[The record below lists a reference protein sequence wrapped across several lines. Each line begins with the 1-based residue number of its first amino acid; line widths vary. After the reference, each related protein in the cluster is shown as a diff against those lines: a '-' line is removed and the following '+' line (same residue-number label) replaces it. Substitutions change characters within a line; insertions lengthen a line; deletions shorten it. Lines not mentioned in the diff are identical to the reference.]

1 MTEKAITPNKD
12 FMLRHVEHLFGDC
25 IEDGLIELAWTG
37 PRNEDR
43 EVCYAQHFDVSD
55 YSDLVDRAFEI
66 NSFHGSNVYIGA
78 GIRKASTQ
86 KGMRT
91 KDAHVLML
99 PALYIDLDD
108 PGMAQAA
115 RDKVKHIQPTMI
127 VTTGRIPHLREQFW
141 WKLDEPI
148 RDFAKSTEQI
158 RAITEALGGDSSI
171 SNPSRVMRL
180 AGSVAY
186 PKKEGRVVEPTSLEQ
201 PHNYPFALEAFETA
215 FPPLRLPDR
224 LSSAPSSE
232 IPSTS
237 SSLNLPDP
245 LGLRVIDCLR
255 DVHLHGQWHKN
266 VLRLTAHWV
275 RSGLSD
281 TEILLFS
288 SALTQ
293 AGFDPTQT
301 ERELQVM
308 IKGARQKWDV
318 PDPTTIIPDAQEQ
331 IPLNPNFMEA
341 LNVAMIP
348 ARQWVLGR
356 ILLKGHLSVLVAPPG
371 VGKSTLVI
379 AMAVSIV
386 TGEKIT
392 GHDVHRQ
399 GKVWIYNNEDDTD
412 ELKRRLAAV
421 LQHND
426 ISYDLVRG
434 HLAMNSGADRPLLI
448 AKTMSDGTVI
458 RLPDVE
464 ACIAHIKKHNIIAFV
479 VDPFIETH
487 ECDENSNQE
496 IKRVAQ
502 MYRDIARQGNCA
514 VFLIHHT
521 AKPPQGSSEG
531 HAGNMNTAR
540 GASALIGVS
549 RCIVTLYGM
558 SKKDAEMYGIDEK
571 DRHKWARLDD
581 AKANLSLATPD
592 AYWYQRI
599 GVEIAN
605 KDEVGVL
612 EYVRLQDRIDQLSSE
627 QNDFH
632 RTIMAALLAQMGE
645 DTTLNK
651 AATQL
656 AWGGHSAFEKYR
668 VVDPR
673 NGKNRSSTTLRTQIE
688 AACRAN
694 VTIMTGTEMCGFY
707 LDEKVS
713 PAMMRRFARPVT
725 ASDIASQP
733 PENFETM
740 EENYE
745 F

>member
-1 MTEKAITPNKD
+1 
-12 FMLRHVEHLFGDC
+12 MLSHVEHLFGDC

-37 PRNEDR
+37 PRDEDR

-55 YSDLVDRAFEI
+55 YHELVDRAYEI
-66 NSFHGSNVYIGA
+66 NRFYGNNVYIGA
-78 GIRKASTQ
+78 GLRKASTQ

-91 KDAHVLML
+91 KDAHIQML
-99 PALYIDLDD
+99 PALYVDLDK
-108 PGMAQAA
+108 PGIAEAA
-115 RDKVKHIQPTMI
+115 KEKVKNIKPTFI
-127 VTTGRIPHLREQFW
+127 VTTGRIPNLRQQFW

-148 RDFAKSTEQI
+148 RDFAQSTDQI

-186 PKKEGRVVEPTSLEQ
+186 PKKEGRVTEETQAEQ
-201 PHNYPFALEAFETA
+201 PHNYPFPFEVFGKA
-215 FPPLRLPDR
+215 FPIMR
-224 LSSAPSSE
+224 LSERPAPTTDAAALA
-232 IPSTS
+232 TS
-237 SSLNLPDP
+237 NLNLPDP
-245 LGLRVIDCLR
+245 LGMRVLDCVR
-255 DVHLHGQWHKN
+255 DVHVAGQWHKN

-275 RSGLSD
+275 RCGLSD
-281 TEILLFS
+281 IEILMMSDRLTQKGFS
-288 SALTQ
+288 SS
-293 AGFDPTQT
+293 QT

-308 IKGARQKWDV
+308 IRGAREKWDI
-318 PDPTTIIPDAQEQ
+318 PDPTTIIPDAPEQ
-331 IPLNPNFMEA
+331 IPLVPNFMDA

-356 ILLKGHLSVLVAPPG
+356 ALLKGHLSVLVAPPG

-379 AMAVSIV
+379 AMAVSII

-392 GHDVHRQ
+392 GHDIHRQ

-421 LQHND
+421 LQHHGL
-426 ISYDLVRG
+426 SYDQVKG
-434 HLAMNSGADRPLLI
+434 QLAMNSGADRPLLI
-448 AKTMSDGTVI
+448 AKTMQDGTVI

-464 ACIAHIKKHNIIAFV
+464 ACIAHIKKHGITTFM

-502 MYRDIARQGNCA
+502 MFRDIARQGNCT
-514 VFLIHHT
+514 VLLIHHT
-521 AKPPQGSSEG
+521 AKPPQGSSDG

-549 RCIVTLYGM
+549 RVILTLYGM
-558 SKKDAEMYGIDEK
+558 SKKDAEMYGIPENE
-571 DRHKWARLDD
+571 RHKWARLDD
-581 AKANLSLATPD
+581 AKANLSLASPE
-592 AYWYQRI
+592 AMWYLRV

-612 EYVRLQDRIDQLSSE
+612 EYVRLQDRLDQLSSE

-632 RTIMAALLAQMGE
+632 RTIMAALLAQVQE

-694 VTIMTGTEMCGFY
+694 VTIMTGVETCGFY
-707 LDEKVS
+707 LDEKVA
-713 PAMMRRFARPVT
+713 PAMIRRFARPAT

-740 EENYE
+740 EDSYE

>member
-1 MTEKAITPNKD
+1 
-12 FMLRHVEHLFGDC
+12 MLSHVEHLFGDC
-25 IEDGLIELAWTG
+25 FEDGLIELAWTG
-37 PRNEDR
+37 PRDEDR

-55 YSDLVDRAFEI
+55 YHDLVDRAYEI
-66 NSFHGSNVYIGA
+66 NRFYGNNVYIGA
-78 GIRKASTQ
+78 GLRKASTQ

-91 KDAHVLML
+91 KDSHVEML
-99 PALYIDLDD
+99 PALYVDLDK
-108 PGMAQAA
+108 PGVAEAA
-115 RDKVKHIQPTMI
+115 KEKVKNIQPTFI
-127 VTTGRIPHLREQFW
+127 VTTGRLPNLRQQFW

-148 RDFAKSTEQI
+148 RDFAQSTDQI

-186 PKKEGRVVEPTSLEQ
+186 PKKEGRVTEETWAEQ
-201 PHNYPFALEAFETA
+201 PHNFPFPFEAFGHL
-215 FPPLRLPDR
+215 FPVMR
-224 LSSAPSSE
+224 LSEKPNATIDAPASTTSA
-232 IPSTS
+232 
-237 SSLNLPDP
+237 LNLPDP
-245 LGLRVIDCLR
+245 LGMRVLDCVR
-255 DVHLHGQWHKN
+255 DVHVAGQWHKN

-275 RSGLSD
+275 RCGLSD
-281 TEILLFS
+281 IEILMMS
-288 SALTQ
+288 DRLTQ
-293 AGFDPTQT
+293 KGYAAAQT

-308 IKGARQKWDV
+308 IRGAREKWDI
-318 PDPTTIIPDAQEQ
+318 PDPTTIIPDAPEQ
-331 IPLNPNFMEA
+331 IPLAPNFMDA

-356 ILLKGHLSVLVAPPG
+356 ALLKGHLSVLVAPPG

-379 AMAVSIV
+379 AMAVSII

-392 GHDVHRQ
+392 GHEVHRQ

-421 LQHND
+421 LQHNNL
-426 ISYDLVRG
+426 SYDQIKG
-434 HLAMNSGADRPLLI
+434 QLAMNSGADRPLLI

-458 RLPDVE
+458 RLPDVD
-464 ACIAHIKKHNIIAFV
+464 ACIAHIKKHGINTFM

-502 MYRDIARQGNCA
+502 MYRDIARQANCT
-514 VFLIHHT
+514 VLLIHHT
-521 AKPPQGSSEG
+521 AKPPQGSSDG

-549 RCIVTLYGM
+549 RVILTLYGM

-581 AKANLSLATPD
+581 AKANLSLASPE
-592 AYWYQRI
+592 AMWYQRI

-612 EYVRLQDRIDQLSSE
+612 EYVRLQDRLDQLSSE

-632 RTIMAALLAQMGE
+632 RTIMAALLAQVAE

-713 PAMMRRFARPVT
+713 PAMMRRFARPAT